1 LEGDESMND
10 LLLFWSNVLL
20 VLLEVIVL
28 VFFASVFF
36 KKNLSRR
43 KFGASVILLAIS
55 NITALA
61 LLDSHFWSKAF
72 AVIIVDAIW
81 LKIAYDDTI
90 MQSIGIAIGFY
101 SFVSVWDV
109 LVLLAVSFLS
119 KKAFSTYM
127 ENPMEYYLICY
138 GVKCLELLLTVIIGL
153 FAKNR
158 FQFKNTTWKDWLRA
172 TLFPLTTIFCSVIF
186 FQIYEVESAV
196 GTELLLCE
204 IILLFFDVMA
214 IWILD
219 YMDQQQA
226 ALQDNIILKRS
237 IKQEKESMEALV
249 EAYSDQRKK
258 THDFQNQLAVI
269 YGLAQQESPN
279 GEIIKYVEPLL
290 KKELLPTLI
299 TKTGRNVVDI
309 LLTQKYSAAIKNQ
322 ISFQMQLG
330 DLSTFPLSD
339 EELIVVLSNLLDN
352 AFNACMAVSSFDERK
367 VLLKMRTKE
376 AAGFLYLENRTA
388 HDIEILDNKIVAPKN
403 KSIEHGYGLKNVTA
417 ILENINALYV
427 FDYNSQKHLFSFSAQ
442 FPISR

>member
-1 LEGDESMND
+1 MND

-28 VFFASVFF
+28 VFFFASVFF

-299 TKTGRNVVDI
+299 AKTGRNVVDI

>member
-1 LEGDESMND
+1 MND

-43 KFGASVILLAIS
+43 KFGASVILLAIL

-237 IKQEKESMEALV
+237 IKQEKESMEGLV

>member
-1 LEGDESMND
+1 MND

-43 KFGASVILLAIS
+43 KFGASVILLAIL

-352 AFNACMAVSSFDERK
+352 AFNACMVVSSFDERK

>member
-1 LEGDESMND
+1 MND

-442 FPISR
+442 SPISR

>member
-1 LEGDESMND
+1 MND

-186 FQIYEVESAV
+186 FQIYEVESTV

-309 LLTQKYSAAIKNQ
+309 LLTQKYSVAIKNQ

-330 DLSTFPLSD
+330 DLSAFPLSD

-388 HDIEILDNKIVAPKN
+388 RDVEILDNKIVAPKN

-417 ILENINALYV
+417 ILENVNALYV

>member
-1 LEGDESMND
+1 MND

-81 LKIAYDDTI
+81 LKISYDDTI

-153 FAKNR
+153 FARNR

-427 FDYNSQKHLFSFSAQ
+427 LDYNSQKHLFSFSAQ

>member
-1 LEGDESMND
+1 MND

-427 FDYNSQKHLFSFSAQ
+427 FDYNSQKHLFLHSFQLVAD
-442 FPISR
+442 

>member
-1 LEGDESMND
+1 MND

-352 AFNACMAVSSFDERK
+352 AFNACMAVSSFEERK

>member
-1 LEGDESMND
+1 MND

-153 FAKNR
+153 LARNR

-186 FQIYEVESAV
+186 FQIYEIESNV

-214 IWILD
+214 MWILD

-237 IKQEKESMEALV
+237 IKQEKESIEALV

-290 KKELLPTLI
+290 KKELLPSLI

-309 LLTQKYSAAIKNQ
+309 LLTQKHSAAIKNQ

-330 DLSTFPLSD
+330 DLSAFPLSD

-352 AFNACMAVSSFDERK
+352 AFNACMAVSSFEERK
-367 VLLKMRTKE
+367 VLLKMRTEE

-388 HDIEILDNKIVAPKN
+388 HDVEILDNKIVAPKN

>member
-1 LEGDESMND
+1 MND

-81 LKIAYDDTI
+81 LKISYDDTI

-153 FAKNR
+153 FARNR

-219 YMDQQQA
+219 HMDQQQA

-299 TKTGRNVVDI
+299 IKTGRNVVDI

>member
-1 LEGDESMND
+1 MND

-81 LKIAYDDTI
+81 LKISYDDTI

-153 FAKNR
+153 FARNR

-339 EELIVVLSNLLDN
+339 EDLIVVLSNLLDN
-352 AFNACMAVSSFDERK
+352 AFNACMAVSSFEERK

>member
-1 LEGDESMND
+1 MND

-20 VLLEVIVL
+20 VLLEIIVL

-153 FAKNR
+153 FARNR

-279 GEIIKYVEPLL
+279 GEIIKYIEPLL

>member
-1 LEGDESMND
+1 MND

-309 LLTQKYSAAIKNQ
+309 LLTLKYSAAIKNQ

>member
-1 LEGDESMND
+1 MND

-43 KFGASVILLAIS
+43 KFGASVILLAIL

-226 ALQDNIILKRS
+226 ALQDNIILRRS

-352 AFNACMAVSSFDERK
+352 AFNACMAVATVYKGNIIKNLIMDCQSYTKYRPNETTGGIFVSWRRK
-367 VLLKMRTKE
+367 EELPTG
-376 AAGFLYLENRTA
+376 A
-388 HDIEILDNKIVAPKN
+388 
-403 KSIEHGYGLKNVTA
+403 
-417 ILENINALYV
+417 
-427 FDYNSQKHLFSFSAQ
+427 
-442 FPISR
+442 

>member
-1 LEGDESMND
+1 MND

-279 GEIIKYVEPLL
+279 GEIIKYIEPLL

>member
-1 LEGDESMND
+1 MND

-43 KFGASVILLAIS
+43 KFGASVILLVIS

-81 LKIAYDDTI
+81 LKISYDDTI

-119 KKAFSTYM
+119 
-127 ENPMEYYLICY
+127 
-138 GVKCLELLLTVIIGL
+138 
-153 FAKNR
+153 
-158 FQFKNTTWKDWLRA
+158 
-172 TLFPLTTIFCSVIF
+172 
-186 FQIYEVESAV
+186 
-196 GTELLLCE
+196 
-204 IILLFFDVMA
+204 
-214 IWILD
+214 
-219 YMDQQQA
+219 
-226 ALQDNIILKRS
+226 
-237 IKQEKESMEALV
+237 
-249 EAYSDQRKK
+249 
-258 THDFQNQLAVI
+258 
-269 YGLAQQESPN
+269 
-279 GEIIKYVEPLL
+279 
-290 KKELLPTLI
+290 
-299 TKTGRNVVDI
+299 
-309 LLTQKYSAAIKNQ
+309 
-322 ISFQMQLG
+322 
-330 DLSTFPLSD
+330 
-339 EELIVVLSNLLDN
+339 
-352 AFNACMAVSSFDERK
+352 
-367 VLLKMRTKE
+367 
-376 AAGFLYLENRTA
+376 
-388 HDIEILDNKIVAPKN
+388 KN

>member
-1 LEGDESMND
+1 MND

-309 LLTQKYSAAIKNQ
+309 LLTQKYSAAIQNQ

>member
-1 LEGDESMND
+1 MND

-43 KFGASVILLAIS
+43 KFGASVILLAIL

-427 FDYNSQKHLFSFSAQ
+427 FDYNSKKHLFSFSAQ
-442 FPISR
+442 FQISR

>member
-1 LEGDESMND
+1 MND

-138 GVKCLELLLTVIIGL
+138 RVKCLELLLTVIIGL

>member
-1 LEGDESMND
+1 MND

-352 AFNACMAVSSFDERK
+352 AFNACMAVSSFDKRK

>member
-1 LEGDESMND
+1 MND

-153 FAKNR
+153 LARNR

-186 FQIYEVESAV
+186 FQIYEIESNV

-290 KKELLPTLI
+290 KKELLPSLI

-309 LLTQKYSAAIKNQ
+309 LLTQKHSAAIKNQ

-352 AFNACMAVSSFDERK
+352 AFNACMAVSSFEERK
-367 VLLKMRTKE
+367 VLLKMRTEE

-388 HDIEILDNKIVAPKN
+388 HDVEILDNKIVAPKN

-427 FDYNSQKHLFSFSAQ
+427 FDYNSPKHLFSFSAQ

>member
-1 LEGDESMND
+1 MND

-322 ISFQMQLG
+322 ISFQMQLS

>member
-1 LEGDESMND
+1 MND

-158 FQFKNTTWKDWLRA
+158 FQFKNTTWKNWLRA